1 MAYHSQA
8 LDTMF
13 QALADP
19 TRRAIVDRLSQ
30 SPASVS
36 ELARPFSMSLPT
48 VMQHIQLLEMSGLVR
63 SEKVGRVRT
72 CRINAETLG
81 IAEDWIAA
89 RRKLWERRLD
99 LFGEHLASLQPD
111 TKKRRK

>member
-1 MAYHSQA
+1 MTYHSQA

-19 TRRAIVDRLSQ
+19 TRRAIVERLSQ

-36 ELARPFSMSLPT
+36 ELARPFNMSLPT
-48 VMQHIQLLEMSGLVR
+48 VMQHLQLLETSGLVQ

-72 CRINAETLG
+72 CRIHAETLS

-99 LFGEHLASLQPD
+99 LFGEHLSNLPPE
-111 TKKRRK
+111 TKKGRK